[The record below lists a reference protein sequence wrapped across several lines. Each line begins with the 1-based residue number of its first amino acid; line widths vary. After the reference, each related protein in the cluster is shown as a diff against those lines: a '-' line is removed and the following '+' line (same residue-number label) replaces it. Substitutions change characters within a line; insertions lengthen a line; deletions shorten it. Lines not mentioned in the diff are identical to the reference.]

1 MYFTQFK
8 CIMKSYIHFDG
19 LNLNIGERG
28 NKMKLNADIIFDG
41 LKENYSV
48 SLKGQKSMALH
59 LSRPQFYM
67 DGEVNFLSDHLY
79 LATADHLPQRPNIQK
94 NVVLVCIGE
103 SIRLPYYQ
111 EHCTVIAIKGNRD
124 FFSVYQS
131 IQEIYNRYDR
141 WNDELFELFK
151 QDADI
156 QKIVDASY
164 AIFQRPIFVLDSNFH
179 YIAVSNLGNEDVS
192 SRWDSSN
199 ETISQSS
206 MKQFLEL
213 GELST
218 DIHEPIFLDLKVS
231 KSLCINLFDRKDTY
245 IGCLCLDCNR
255 SDYHPGDDA
264 LAAYLG
270 RIVEKSLEHNPLLLS
285 SDQNTMKHI
294 LKELISDMPISPN
307 QRWLLN
313 ANRLRAHYVCISMH
327 VLTPYSQMPASYICN
342 IFEENFQNSFAF
354 PSGSTVVGFIDL
366 ENLYDNKGD
375 YHARLNDKL
384 VPMLDAMKLI
394 AGISNDFTDL
404 YDAKL
409 HYKQAE
415 AAIENGVVVSPQLQY
430 HYFSSYVLMEMVMNS
445 LGGLPVETYYPKG
458 LRELIRHDDN
468 SGVSYLETLKVFLNK
483 KMSYTAASKS
493 LYVHRSTLIDR
504 IARIERDL
512 GIDLEDPDE
521 RLQLQLLLKAMEIE
535 EKINRDL

>member
-1 MYFTQFK
+1 
-8 CIMKSYIHFDG
+8 
-19 LNLNIGERG
+19 
-28 NKMKLNADIIFDG
+28 MKLNADIIFDG
-41 LKENYSV
+41 LKDNYNV
-48 SLKGQKSMALH
+48 SIKGQKNMALH

-67 DGEVNFLSDHLY
+67 DGDVNFLSDHLY

-103 SIRLPYYQ
+103 SVRLSYYQ
-111 EHCTVIAIKGNRD
+111 EHCTIILIKGNRD

-131 IQEIYNRYDR
+131 IQEIYTRYDN
-141 WNDELFELFK
+141 WNDLLFDLFK

-156 QKIVDASY
+156 QKILDASY
-164 AIFQRPIFVLDSNFH
+164 AIFQRPIFVLDSSFH
-179 YIAVSNLGNEDVS
+179 YIAISNLGNEAVS
-192 SRWDSSN
+192 SRGDSTN

-206 MKQFLEL
+206 MKEFLDL
-213 GELST
+213 SELST

-231 KSLCINLFDRKDTY
+231 KSLCINLFDGKDTY
-245 IGCLCLDCNR
+245 IGCMFLDCTK
-255 SDYHPGDDA
+255 SGYHPGDDA

-285 SDQNTMKHI
+285 NDQNTMKHI
-294 LKELISDMPISPN
+294 LKELIADMPIGPN

-313 ANRLRAHYVCISMH
+313 ANHLRAHYVCISMH

-342 IFEENFQNSFAF
+342 IFEGNFPNSFAF
-354 PSGSTVVGFIDL
+354 PTGNTIVGFVGL
-366 ENLYDNKGD
+366 GNLYDNKGD

-415 AAIENGVVVSPQLQY
+415 AAIENGVIVSPQLQY

-458 LRELIRHDDN
+458 LRELIRHDET
-468 SGVSYLETLKVFLNK
+468 SGVSYLETLKVFLDK

-504 IARIERDL
+504 ISRIERDL

-521 RLQLQLLLKAMEIE
+521 RLQLQLLLKAMELE